1 MEKLSTLQLLGFALS
16 LTSPALRRRARL
28 LLVIRMAAWLVVRLS
43 RDLNLPMTV
52 SPWWLGALVDARH
65 RVSGRS
71 RHREAYTVLSNAAI
85 AERVFARN
93 PLLSRWPFASDQDTG
108 RGE

>member
-1 MEKLSTLQLLGFALS
+1 MDKLSTVQLLGFALS

-28 LLVIRMAAWLVVRLS
+28 LLVIRFSAWLVVRLS

-52 SPWWLGALVDARH
+52 SPWWHGALVDARR

-71 RHREAYTVLSNAAI
+71 RHREAANLLANAVL

-93 PLLSRWPFASDQDTG
+93 PLLWDWPFARDEDTG